1 MSYFANAG
9 VILLEVLFG
18 LLGGLFLL
26 RVLLQWARTNFYN
39 PICQFVYRATHP
51 VLDPLR
57 RVLRPI
63 GRIDTA
69 GLVVAWLLQTLKIW
83 LILALGS
90 LMAGPLAAL
99 VLGVAEL
106 LGLLIALFFWLIII
120 RVILSFVGPSGHHP
134 MVPLVAQL
142 TEPLMRPWR
151 RILPMPGGLDLSP
164 MLVILLLIL
173 ARVLLVAPLHDLG
186 LLLARS

>member
-1 MSYFANAG
+1 
-9 VILLEVLFG
+9 
-18 LLGGLFLL
+18 

-69 GLVVAWLLQTLKIW
+69 GLVGACLLQTLKIW

-90 LMAGPLAAL
+90 LMAGPLASL

-173 ARVLLVAPLHDLG
+173 ARVLLVAPL
-186 LLLARS
+186 